1 MNVWEA
7 VFLGAL
13 QGATEFFPVSSS
25 GHLVVG
31 QTLLGLE
38 IPGVQ
43 FEVAVHV
50 ATLVSVLV
58 IYRVRLLELLYGT
71 LRRDGDA
78 WRYVGL
84 LALATLPAGIV
95 GVFFRDAIE
104 VLFESPF
111 VPATAFLVTGAIL
124 WSTRRV
130 LRREPGQGLAPE
142 LGQELAPELGRELG
156 QELGPELG
164 RELGQG
170 LGPELGRE
178 DWKKPGWG
186 VALLIGFAQA
196 FALVPGISRS
206 GTTVAMALWLGVD
219 AEEAAAFS
227 FLMAIPAI
235 GGAALLQMPDLAS
248 QGLTL
253 SGTALAAGSI
263 VAAITGIL
271 AIKAFV
277 ALLARKTFHRFAIY
291 CWALGLGFLL
301 YLFTIA

>member
-1 MNVWEA
+1 MNLWEA
-7 VFLGAL
+7 ILLGAL
-13 QGATEFFPVSSS
+13 QGTTEFLPVSSS

-43 FEVAVHV
+43 FEIMVHL
-50 ATLVSVLV
+50 ATLISVLV
-58 IYRVRLLELLYGT
+58 MYRDRLIGLVHGT

-84 LALATLPAGIV
+84 LAIATLPAGVV
-95 GVFFRDAIE
+95 GVFFQGAVER
-104 VLFESPF
+104 LFESPF

-124 WSTRRV
+124 WSTRW
-130 LRREPGQGLAPE
+130 A
-142 LGQELAPELGRELG
+142 LGGRE
-156 QELGPELG
+156 E
-164 RELGQG
+164 
-170 LGPELGRE
+170 
-178 DWKKPGWG
+178 WKKPRWG
-186 VALLIGFAQA
+186 AALLIGFAQA

-206 GTTVAMALWLGVD
+206 GTTVAMALWLGVA

-235 GGAALLQMPDLAS
+235 GGAALLQIPELTS

-253 SGTALAAGSI
+253 SGAALAAGSI

-277 ALLARKTFHRFAIY
+277 VLLARKAFHRFAIY
-291 CWALGLGFLL
+291 CWALGAAFLL
-301 YLFTIA
+301 YLFASG

>member
-1 MNVWEA
+1 VNVWEA
-7 VFLGAL
+7 ILLGAL
-13 QGATEFFPVSSS
+13 QGVTEFFPVSSS

-31 QTLLGLE
+31 QKLLGLE
-38 IPGVQ
+38 VPGVQ

-50 ATLVSVLV
+50 ATLFSVLV
-58 IYRVRLLELLYGT
+58 IYRSRLIELVVGA
-71 LRRDGDA
+71 LRKDRDA

-84 LALATLPAGIV
+84 LALATLPAAIV
-95 GVFFRDAIE
+95 GVLFRDRIE
-104 VLFESPF
+104 ALFESPF
-111 VPATAFLVTGAIL
+111 VPATAFLVTGTIL

-130 LRREPGQGLAPE
+130 L
-142 LGQELAPELGRELG
+142 GRK
-156 QELGPELG
+156 
-164 RELGQG
+164 
-170 LGPELGRE
+170 

-206 GTTVAMALWLGVD
+206 GTTVAMALWLGLA

-235 GGAALLQMPDLAS
+235 AGAAVLLMPDVAS

-253 SGTALAAGSI
+253 PGTALAAGSI

-271 AIKAFV
+271 AIKGFV
-277 ALLARKTFHRFAIY
+277 ALLERGAFHRFAIY
-291 CWALGLGFLL
+291 CWALGVAFLI
-301 YLFTIA
+301 YLFAFG

>member
-1 MNVWEA
+1 MNFWEA
-7 VFLGAL
+7 VSLGVL

-38 IPGVQ
+38 ISGVQ
-43 FEVAVHV
+43 FEVAVHM
-50 ATLVSVLV
+50 ATLISVLLV
-58 IYRVRLLELLYGT
+58 YRGRLMDLLYGT

-104 VLFESPF
+104 GLFESPF

-124 WSTRRV
+124 WSTRRT
-130 LRREPGQGLAPE
+130 
-142 LGQELAPELGRELG
+142 LGRE
-156 QELGPELG
+156 E
-164 RELGQG
+164 
-170 LGPELGRE
+170 
-178 DWKKPGWG
+178 WKKPGWG

-206 GTTVAMALWLGVD
+206 GTTVAMALWLGVA

-235 GGAALLQMPDLAS
+235 GGAALLQIPELAS
-248 QGLTL
+248 EGLTL
-253 SGTALAAGSI
+253 SGTALAAGFT
-263 VAAITGIL
+263 VAAITGVL
-271 AIKAFV
+271 AIKAFLV
-277 ALLARKTFHRFAIY
+277 LLSRKTFHRFAIY
-291 CWALGLGFLL
+291 CWTIGTAFLL
-301 YLFTIA
+301 YLFASG

>member
-1 MNVWEA
+1 MSVWEA

-43 FEVAVHV
+43 FEVVVHV

-58 IYRVRLLELLYGT
+58 IYRVRLIELLYGT

-130 LRREPGQGLAPE
+130 LRQ
-142 LGQELAPELGRELG
+142 ELG
-156 QELGPELG
+156 QELG
-164 RELGQG
+164 R
-170 LGPELGRE
+170 ELGRE

-301 YLFTIA
+301 YLFTIG

>member
-111 VPATAFLVTGAIL
+111 VPATALLVTGAIL

-130 LRREPGQGLAPE
+130 LRREPGQ
-142 LGQELAPELGRELG
+142 ELAPELGRELG
-156 QELGPELG
+156 QGLGPE
-164 RELGQG
+164 

>member
-1 MNVWEA
+1 M
-7 VFLGAL
+7 LGAL
-13 QGATEFFPVSSS
+13 QGATEFLPVSSS

-38 IPGVQ
+38 IQGVQ

-50 ATLVSVLV
+50 ATLISVLV
-58 IYRVRLLELLYGT
+58 MYRGRLIELLYGT

-84 LALATLPAGIV
+84 LAVATLPAGVV
-95 GVFFRDAIE
+95 GVFFRDLIE
-104 VLFESPF
+104 GLFESPF

-124 WSTRRV
+124 WSTRR
-130 LRREPGQGLAPE
+130 A
-142 LGQELAPELGRELG
+142 
-156 QELGPELG
+156 
-164 RELGQG
+164 
-170 LGPELGRE
+170 LGRE

-206 GTTVAMALWLGVD
+206 GTTVAMALWLGVA

-235 GGAALLQMPDLAS
+235 AGAALLQIPELTS

-253 SGTALAAGSI
+253 SGTALAVGSV

-277 ALLARKTFHRFAIY
+277 VLLARRAFHRFAIY
-291 CWALGLGFLL
+291 CWALGTAFLI
-301 YLFTIA
+301 YLFAFG

>member
-1 MNVWEA
+1 MSDWEA
-7 VFLGAL
+7 IFLGAL
-13 QGATEFFPVSSS
+13 QGATEFLPVSSS

-43 FEVAVHV
+43 LEVALHL
-50 ATLVSVLV
+50 ATLISVLV
-58 IYRVRLLELLYGT
+58 MYRSRLIELLYGAV
-71 LRRDGDA
+71 RRDGDA

-84 LALATLPAGIV
+84 LAVATLPAGIV
-95 GVFFRDAIE
+95 GLFFLDPI
-104 VLFESPF
+104 VGLFESPF
-111 VPATAFLVTGAIL
+111 VPATAFFVTGAIL

-130 LRREPGQGLAPE
+130 L
-142 LGQELAPELGRELG
+142 
-156 QELGPELG
+156 
-164 RELGQG
+164 
-170 LGPELGRE
+170 GRE
-178 DWKKPGWG
+178 DWKKPGWR
-186 VALLIGFAQA
+186 VALLIGLAQA

-206 GTTVAMALWLGVD
+206 GTTVAMALWLGMA

-235 GGAALLQMPDLAS
+235 GGAALIQIPELTS

-263 VAAITGIL
+263 VAAITGIM

-277 ALLARKTFHRFAIY
+277 VLLERKTFHRFAIY
-291 CWALGLGFLL
+291 CWALGAAFLL
-301 YLFTIA
+301 YLLAVA

>member
-7 VFLGAL
+7 VFLGFL

-38 IPGVQ
+38 IQGVQ
-43 FEVAVHV
+43 FVVAVHV
-50 ATLVSVLV
+50 ATLISVLV
-58 IYRVRLLELLYGT
+58 MYRGRLMELLSGT

-84 LALATLPAGIV
+84 IVLATLPAGIA

-104 VLFESPF
+104 GLFESPF
-111 VPATAFLVTGAIL
+111 VPATAFLVTGVIL
-124 WSTRRV
+124 WSTRRT
-130 LRREPGQGLAPE
+130 
-142 LGQELAPELGRELG
+142 LGRE
-156 QELGPELG
+156 E
-164 RELGQG
+164 RI
-170 LGPELGRE
+170 
-178 DWKKPGWG
+178 KPGWG
-186 VALLIGFAQA
+186 VALLIGFAQV

-206 GTTVAMALWLGVD
+206 GMTVAMALWLGVD

-227 FLMAIPAI
+227 FLMAIPVI
-235 GGAALLQMPDLAS
+235 GGAALLQIPDLAS
-248 QGLTL
+248 EGLTV

-263 VAAITGIL
+263 VAAVTGVL

-277 ALLARKTFHRFAIY
+277 VSLKRRAFHRFAIY
-291 CWALGLGFLL
+291 CWALGAGFLL
-301 YLFTIA
+301 YLLTLG

>member
-7 VFLGAL
+7 VFLGVL

-38 IPGVQ
+38 IRGVQ

-50 ATLVSVLV
+50 ATLISVLV
-58 IYRVRLLELLYGT
+58 MYRGRLIELLYGT
-71 LRRDGDA
+71 LRRDGQA

-84 LALATLPAGIV
+84 LALATLPAGII
-95 GVFFRDAIE
+95 GIFFGNAIE
-104 VLFESPF
+104 GLFESPF
-111 VPATAFLVTGAIL
+111 VAATGFLVTGAIL
-124 WSTRRV
+124 WSTRRT
-130 LRREPGQGLAPE
+130 
-142 LGQELAPELGRELG
+142 LGRE
-156 QELGPELG
+156 E
-164 RELGQG
+164 
-170 LGPELGRE
+170 
-178 DWKKPGWG
+178 WKKPGWG
-186 VALLIGFAQA
+186 VALLIGFAQV

-206 GTTVAMALWLGVD
+206 GTTVAMALWLGV
-219 AEEAAAFS
+219 AAKEAAAFS
-227 FLMAIPAI
+227 FLMAIPVI
-235 GGAALLQMPDLAS
+235 GGAALIQIPELTS

-253 SGTALAAGSI
+253 SGAALAMGSI

-291 CWALGLGFLL
+291 CWALGAAFLL
-301 YLFTIA
+301 YLFSLG

>member
-7 VFLGAL
+7 VFLGVL

-38 IPGVQ
+38 ISGVQ
-43 FEVAVHV
+43 FEVAVHM
-50 ATLVSVLV
+50 ATLISVLLV
-58 IYRVRLLELLYGT
+58 YRGRLMDLLYGT

-104 VLFESPF
+104 RLFESPF
-111 VPATAFLVTGAIL
+111 VPATAFLVTGVIL
-124 WSTRRV
+124 WSTRRT
-130 LRREPGQGLAPE
+130 
-142 LGQELAPELGRELG
+142 LGRE
-156 QELGPELG
+156 E
-164 RELGQG
+164 
-170 LGPELGRE
+170 
-178 DWKKPGWG
+178 WKKPGWG

-206 GTTVAMALWLGVD
+206 GTTVAMALWLGVA

-227 FLMAIPAI
+227 FLLAIPAI
-235 GGAALLQMPDLAS
+235 GGAALLQIPELAS
-248 QGLTL
+248 EGLTL

-263 VAAITGIL
+263 VAAVTGVL

-277 ALLARKTFHRFAIY
+277 VLLSRKTFHRFAIY
-291 CWALGLGFLL
+291 CWTIGTAFLL
-301 YLFTIA
+301 YLFASG

>member
-7 VFLGAL
+7 ISLGVL

-38 IPGVQ
+38 ISGVQ
-43 FEVAVHV
+43 FEVAVHM
-50 ATLVSVLV
+50 ATLISVLLV
-58 IYRVRLLELLYGT
+58 YRGRLMDLLYGT

-104 VLFESPF
+104 GLFESPF

-124 WSTRRV
+124 WSTRRT
-130 LRREPGQGLAPE
+130 
-142 LGQELAPELGRELG
+142 LGRE
-156 QELGPELG
+156 E
-164 RELGQG
+164 
-170 LGPELGRE
+170 
-178 DWKKPGWG
+178 WKKPGWG
-186 VALLIGFAQA
+186 VALLIGFSQA

-206 GTTVAMALWLGVD
+206 GTTVAMALWLGVA

-235 GGAALLQMPDLAS
+235 GGAALLQIPELVAE
-248 QGLTL
+248 GLTL
-253 SGTALAAGSI
+253 SGTALAAGFT
-263 VAAITGIL
+263 VAAITGVL
-271 AIKAFV
+271 AIKAFLV
-277 ALLARKTFHRFAIY
+277 LLSRKTFHRFAIY
-291 CWALGLGFLL
+291 CWTIGTAFLL
-301 YLFTIA
+301 YLFASG

>member
-1 MNVWEA
+1 MSVWEA

-38 IPGVQ
+38 ISGVQ
-43 FEVAVHV
+43 FEIAVHV
-50 ATLVSVLV
+50 ATLISVVV
-58 IYRVRLLELLYGT
+58 IYRGRLIDLLYGT

-104 VLFESPF
+104 GLFESPF

-124 WSTRRV
+124 WSTRRA
-130 LRREPGQGLAPE
+130 LA
-142 LGQELAPELGRELG
+142 
-156 QELGPELG
+156 
-164 RELGQG
+164 
-170 LGPELGRE
+170 RE

-206 GTTVAMALWLGVD
+206 GTTVAMALWLGVA

-235 GGAALLQMPDLAS
+235 AGAALLQMPDLAS

-253 SGTALAAGSI
+253 SGAALAAGSI
-263 VAAITGIL
+263 VAALTGIL

-277 ALLARKTFHRFAIY
+277 TLLARKTFHRFAIY

-301 YLFTIA
+301 YLFVLG